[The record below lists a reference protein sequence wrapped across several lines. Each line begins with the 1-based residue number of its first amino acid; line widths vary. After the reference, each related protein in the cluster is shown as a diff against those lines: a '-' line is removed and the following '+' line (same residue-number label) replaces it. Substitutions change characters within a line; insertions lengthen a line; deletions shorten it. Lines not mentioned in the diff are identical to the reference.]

1 MSQSG
6 SKSKQLEFAL
16 RVRPTNNLNTL
27 SRLMSEHP
35 TSKSERKEK
44 RGKIGS
50 AFHKLGKSLGMT
62 NRRHNNVYQEQLIE
76 AHEYL
81 SRPNTEQHIRR
92 HTGEHSA
99 QVLGVIM
106 DALQERIDEVR
117 QQNEVRKLKARLQ
130 RLKQSG
136 GKKSLTKK
144 TKKSTKK
151 RTTKKRTTKK

>member
-16 RVRPTNNLNTL
+16 RARPTNNLNTL
-27 SRLMSEHP
+27 SRLMSYTPE
-35 TSKSERKEK
+35 SRSERKEK
-44 RGKIGS
+44 RGIIGS
-50 AFHKLGKSLGMT
+50 KLHKLKKSLGMT
-62 NRRHNNVYQEQLIE
+62 NRRNNSVYQEQLRE

-81 SRPNTEQHIRR
+81 SRPNTQQHIRR

-106 DALQERIDEVR
+106 DVLQERIDQVR
-117 QQNEVRKLKARLQ
+117 QQNEVRELKARLQ

-144 TKKSTKK
+144 TKKTKKSTKK
-151 RTTKKRTTKK
+151 RTTKK